1 MLLNRAFISSFALFV
16 LTFLSWN
23 STATANPQVYLTAS
37 EELADKILSTARSVR
52 ELPNIEDRA
61 RSIGEL
67 LPRYMD
73 LPTLAAHSLG
83 RFARDYR
90 DNRELMTRF
99 TEALRASLA
108 KRLAANLTSSYSLAS
123 FTRPNRA
130 VAFADGI
137 VHVRIR
143 QSGESGIQ
151 GTLVFMPSADGSRM
165 VLSDL
170 QAANMSMS
178 LAYRTQ
184 HIEFL
189 SRNGN
194 HLEGLI
200 QSHISSAAQN
210 QPSRNG
216 F

>member
-1 MLLNRAFISSFALFV
+1 MLFNRAFISSFVLFI

-23 STATANPQVYLTAS
+23 STAAANPQAYLTAS
-37 EELADKILSTARSVR
+37 EELADEILSSARTIR
-52 ELPNIEDRA
+52 ENPNLEDRA
-61 RSIGEL
+61 RVIGEL

-90 DNRELMTRF
+90 ENRELMTRF

-108 KRLAANLTSSYSLAS
+108 KRLAANLASNYSLAS
-123 FTRPNRA
+123 FNRPNRA

-137 VHVRIR
+137 IHVRIR
-143 QSGESGIQ
+143 QTGEAGIQ
-151 GTLVFMPSADGSRM
+151 GTLVFMPSSDGRRM
-165 VLSDL
+165 VLSDM
-170 QAANMSMS
+170 QAFNASMS

-189 SRNGN
+189 NKPGN
-194 HLEGLI
+194 NLEGLI
-200 QSHISSAAQN
+200 QSHISSASQN